1 MKILLLEHPRKIN
14 SENIN
19 DIANAPLSSSLFTGY
34 VASVLQKENDV
45 RIVEGYLDKLNEE
58 QIAECIKSF
67 APDVIGV
74 HLIYQ
79 WKNHEDLYKLLQEI
93 KNENLTKYIFCY
105 GYYSN
110 FAYEEVFSSC
120 NAIDGIILGEP
131 EKPFVNVINSLKN
144 NNSYDQ
150 VKGLAVV
157 ATNGKIN
164 VKYDTPIEN
173 LDELPFPTRTKGSLS
188 YGEVNIM
195 GSRGCYGGCT
205 FCYINPFIGEKVK
218 WRGRSPENIILE
230 IDELIRKTDMKYF
243 YFTDPN
249 FFGPGQAGQDRVL
262 ELASLLKKRNITFGI
277 EARVND
283 VHDDTIKALVDA
295 GLQHILIG
303 LESGREESLKRLNK
317 MTTVEQNEHALRVL
331 RKNGINPSIGFIMFE
346 PDSSVKDLRVNFDF
360 LMRNNLLTELD
371 TTVNV
376 LYHHQIILQGTKCY
390 KELKA
395 ANRINLSP
403 FSTYEGSA
411 DYEYPQITMFAEI
424 MRQIT
429 NCIFSYTKILWEENR
444 YKDPVVVQNCQKVNT
459 LLLDTFQQIIND
471 LEEGK
476 KVDKERVINRTKIE
490 ITKLLS

>member
-1 MKILLLEHPRKIN
+1 MKILLLEHPRKIT

-34 VASVLQKENDV
+34 VASVLGEDNDV
-45 RIVEGYLDKLNEE
+45 HIVEGYLDKLNEE
-58 QIAECIKSF
+58 QIVDCIKNF

-79 WKNHEDLYKLLQEI
+79 WKNHEDLYKMLE
-93 KNENLTKYIFCY
+93 KTKSEYLTKYIFCY

-110 FAYEEVFSSC
+110 FAYKEVFESC
-120 NAIDGIILGEP
+120 KAVDGIVLGEP
-131 EKPFVNVINSLKN
+131 EKPFVNVINSLKKH
-144 NNSYDQ
+144 STYDN
-150 VKGLAVV
+150 VKGLAIVDD
-157 ATNGKIN
+157 GKIKLN
-164 VKYDTPIEN
+164 YDTPIEK
-173 LDELPFPTRTKGSLS
+173 LDELPFPTRSKGSLS

-218 WRGRSPENIILE
+218 WRGRSPENIMLE
-230 IDELIRKTDMKYF
+230 IDQIIQETGMKYF

-249 FFGPGQAGQDRVL
+249 FYGPGQSGQDRVL
-262 ELASLLKKRNITFGI
+262 QLAALLRSRNITFGI

-283 VHDDTIKALVDA
+283 IHDDTIKALVEA

-303 LESGREESLKRLNK
+303 LESGREESLQRLNK
-317 MTTVEQNEHALRVL
+317 MTTVKQNENALKVL

-360 LMRNNLLTELD
+360 LMRNNLLTQLD

-390 KELKA
+390 KELKDTG
-395 ANRINLSP
+395 RLKLSP
-403 FSTYEGSA
+403 YSTYEGSA

-424 MRQIT
+424 MREIT
-429 NCIFSYTKILWEENR
+429 NCIFSYTKILWENNR
-444 YKDPVVVQNCQKVNT
+444 YQDPVVKGNCQKVNT
-459 LLLDTFQQIIND
+459 LLINTFEQVLIS

-476 KVDKERVINRTKIE
+476 EVDKEKIIRE
-490 ITKLLS
+490 NQLDIAKLLG